1 MNDYFNAGKP
11 VKNYPGYLE
20 PVHLNTN
27 QIFCHTDGK
36 TYYGYAS
43 EHVPLTE
50 KQKNFLNNVRTII
63 KNSQDEARVGSFN
76 CYREFVREYPRHQLA
91 VDNLFK
97 LRDFTA
103 DENLK
108 RILLYVSPP
117 LTAAMLAL
125 PFAIIAAVQT
135 GPIAGGVAAL
145 MAFLRTYLP
154 GLLATGVLE
163 GGAGLLEWTYHVGS
177 RCEEIR
183 NLTEYSEW
191 ISRLPEIKINE
202 TVSNLYAND
211 DFLTPLTCNLSKKM
225 PLMPVNVNGNINV
238 FNFKDLLVALQSKNS
253 AVNVDYNSPIPPA
266 ITADGCTMLA
276 IADRLGVIYDHTKRL
291 RDTLIAKRFS
301 IPRTHRLNPA
311 DQQYNQHVCLFK
323 NVVQLL
329 FLEKHLTIEDC
340 GGYGSKITALNT
352 ILRKINQH
360 KLYFESLAALSG
372 HYGNNAIARQTVC
385 ATGLVER
392 NKNPKSSLKYIYS
405 DITPKLVSRE
415 FFTKYL
421 DIVDEWSVIDP
432 KTDNAAVKAQK
443 MAVEQ
448 FHLFSNFTKKINVA
462 LKN

>member
-1 MNDYFNAGKP
+1 MNDYFNAGKL

-36 TYYGYAS
+36 TYYVYAP

-50 KQKNFLNNVRTII
+50 KQNNFLNNVHATI

-76 CYREFVREYPRHQLA
+76 SYREFARKYPQHQLA

-108 RILLYVSPP
+108 RILFYVSGP
-117 LTAAMLAL
+117 LTAAMLGL
-125 PFAIIAAVQT
+125 PFAIVVAVET
-135 GPIAGGVAAL
+135 GPIAGGVAAFI
-145 MAFLRTYLP
+145 AFLRTYLP
-154 GLLATGVLE
+154 GILATGVFE
-163 GGAGLLEWTYHVGS
+163 GGAGFLEWIYHVGS

-202 TVSNLYAND
+202 TVSGLYAND
-211 DFLTPLTCNLSKKM
+211 TFLTPLTCSLSKKM
-225 PLMPVNVNGNINV
+225 PLLPVNVNGNTTV
-238 FNFKDLLVALQSKNS
+238 FNFKDLLGALQNKNS
-253 AVNVDYNSPIPPA
+253 AVNVDYNSCVPPA
-266 ITADGCTMLA
+266 ITLDGCTMLSL
-276 IADRLGVIYDHTKRL
+276 ADRLGVLYFHVKGL
-291 RDTLIAKRFS
+291 RDTLIAKKFS
-301 IPRTHRLNPA
+301 IPRMHRLNPT

-329 FLEKHLTIEDC
+329 FLEKYLTIEDC
-340 GGYGSKITALNT
+340 GGYRGKIVALNT
-352 ILRKINQH
+352 ILRKIHHH
-360 KLYFESLAALSG
+360 KLYFESLATLSG
-372 HYGNNAIARQTVC
+372 HYGNRETARQTVC
-385 ATGLVER
+385 AAGLVEH
-392 NKNPKSSLKYIYS
+392 NKNPNSDLKYIYS
-405 DITPKLVSRE
+405 DITPKLMSRE

-448 FHLFSNFTKKINVA
+448 FNLFSNFTKK
-462 LKN
+462 LTLT